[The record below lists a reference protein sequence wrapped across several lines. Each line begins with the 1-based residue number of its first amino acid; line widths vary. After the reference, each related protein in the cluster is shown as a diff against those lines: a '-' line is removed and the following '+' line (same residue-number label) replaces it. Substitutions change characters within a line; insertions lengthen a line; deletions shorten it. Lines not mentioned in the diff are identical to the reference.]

1 MNADLCHTGPAAS
14 LADAVFAELAHAL
27 SRLAATGEE
36 MVVDLRSLPFGP
48 TDLAALS
55 ERLGTGEVTCTLEVA
70 GRSEVRETGFAGIWW
85 VRHLGDGDEVAGE
98 EVHVTRIPEILSSHP
113 DDVAF
118 AARRIA
124 DAVTASPQEGPTA
137 ADEEDISRG

>member
-1 MNADLCHTGPAAS
+1 MNADCGHPAPAAS

-27 SRLAATGEE
+27 VRLAETGEE
-36 MVVDLRSLPFGP
+36 TVIDLRSLPFGP
-48 TDLAALS
+48 TDLAALA

-85 VRHLGDGDEVAGE
+85 VRHFGAGDEIAAE
-98 EVHVTRIPEILSSHP
+98 EVQVTRIPEILVSHP

-124 DAVTASPQEGPTA
+124 DAVAASPDQEPTA
-137 ADEEDISRG
+137 ADEEDMSRG